1 MGMMIEART
10 FWDLVD
16 RRAAATPG
24 ALMGLDESLRTMSF
38 RQYRDAAESLAAGL
52 HAMGVTAGTVVSWIL
67 PTRFDALIL
76 MAALARLGAV
86 QVPILPI
93 YRHREVGFCLRET
106 GARHV
111 IVPEVYKEF
120 SHADMVCE
128 LATDLGGLT
137 IVEFGDELPAGDV
150 GALPPPPVDAD
161 EVRWI
166 FYTSGTTGN
175 PKGARHTDRGVLES
189 SVGMARA
196 MDLGPDDR
204 IALVFPVTHLG
215 GANSLTAALYSGAGH
230 LIVDAFFAP
239 GVLDFLAAHGVTHAG
254 AGTVFHQAYLAAQR
268 ARGDGPIFP
277 EIRVFQGGGA
287 PKPPQL
293 HYDLKRE
300 IGGAGILS
308 VYGMTECPIISLGRI
323 DDPDEKLAYTE
334 GRFNTPGTEYR
345 VVDPDTGAEL
355 PAGREGELLLR
366 APQLCKGYVDESLN
380 RDAFTEDGFFRTGD
394 LVRIDDGGNLIIAGR
409 QKDVIIRKGENIAPL
424 EIEQLLMRHPKVA
437 DVAVIGLPEEERGE
451 LCCAVVVAAGDQ
463 PITLAELRAYLEG
476 EKLMRQ
482 KIPEQLELVAA
493 LPKNPTG
500 KVLKKDLK
508 GQFRA
513 RVPQRA

>member
-1 MGMMIEART
+1 MIEART
-10 FWDLVD
+10 FWELVD
-16 RRAAATPG
+16 RRAAATPD
-24 ALMGLDESLRTMSF
+24 ALMGLDESLRTMTF
-38 RQYRDAAESLAAGL
+38 GGYRDAAEGLAAALYAG
-52 HAMGVTAGTVVSWIL
+52 GVTAGTPVSWIL

-86 QVPILPI
+86 QIPILPI

-106 GARHV
+106 GARTV
-111 IVPEVYKEF
+111 IVPAAYKDF
-120 SHADMVCE
+120 SHAGMVRE
-128 LATDLGGLT
+128 LAADLGGLT
-137 IVEFGDELPAGDV
+137 VIEFGNALPCADPA
-150 GALPPPPVDAD
+150 ALPPPPSSGD

-166 FYTSGTTGN
+166 FYTSGTTGS

-196 MDLGPDDR
+196 MDLGPHDR

-215 GANSLTAALYSGAGH
+215 GANSLTAALFSGAGH
-230 LIVDAFFAP
+230 LVVDAFFAP

-277 EIRVFQGGGA
+277 AIRVFQGGGA

-323 DDPDEKLAYTE
+323 GDPDEKLAYTE
-334 GRFNTPGTEYR
+334 GQFNTPGTEYR
-345 VVDPDTGAEL
+345 VVDPDSGAEVA
-355 PAGREGELLLR
+355 AGGEGELLLR

-380 RDAFTEDGFFRTGD
+380 RDAFTADGFFRTGD
-394 LVRIDDGGNLIIAGR
+394 LVRIDDGGNLIIVGR

-451 LCCAVVVAAGDQ
+451 LCCAVVVTAGDE
-463 PITLAELRAYLEG
+463 PITLAEMRSYLEG
-476 EKLMRQ
+476 EKLMKQ

-508 GQFRA
+508 GQFSA
-513 RVPQRA
+513 RVPARA